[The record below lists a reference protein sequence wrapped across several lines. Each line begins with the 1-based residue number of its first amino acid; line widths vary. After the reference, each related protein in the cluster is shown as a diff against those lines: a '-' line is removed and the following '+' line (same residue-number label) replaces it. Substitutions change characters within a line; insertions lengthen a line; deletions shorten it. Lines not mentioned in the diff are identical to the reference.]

1 MPRILEKALRNINQ
15 TKLSRV
21 SKSVKN
27 EENEGGE
34 LHNFVRY
41 NESGLNNLLVY
52 LFWIVVSFLFNDFDH
67 ISFTLE
73 FIEEVR
79 QVMIVQYR
87 AIYFNYLLRLKK

>member
-1 MPRILEKALRNINQ
+1 MAFSLNKVRYYDDRKLPFELIKEMPRILEKALRNINQ

-52 LFWIVVSFLFNDFDH
+52 LFWIVVSF
-67 ISFTLE
+67 SSSYTLQHS
-73 FIEEVR
+73 R
-79 QVMIVQYR
+79 
-87 AIYFNYLLRLKK
+87 K